1 MGQDIVGSKM
11 PTFASEQ
18 TQTSTRRPHALRLLS
33 PRGDLA
39 RVLVE
44 QQALWKVKGAVA
56 SDACQRCTGGSM
68 TLPRSGSRVRI
79 PSPAP
84 VISSMKL
91 IGCDASQVTN
101 KAPDSLSGGT
111 LGGTKAVPRSLK
123 RYSNKPSPTV
133 LTTSPGRLYE
143 ADQPGPKRAK
153 QVTRQQGHGPTG
165 PPGSITA

>member
-1 MGQDIVGSKM
+1 
-11 PTFASEQ
+11 
-18 TQTSTRRPHALRLLS
+18 
-33 PRGDLA
+33 
-39 RVLVE
+39 
-44 QQALWKVKGAVA
+44 
-56 SDACQRCTGGSM
+56 
-68 TLPRSGSRVRI
+68 
-79 PSPAP
+79 

>member
-1 MGQDIVGSKM
+1 MTAHAARGWVS
-11 PTFASEQ
+11 
-18 TQTSTRRPHALRLLS
+18 TSVILQEH
-33 PRGDLA
+33 DLA
-39 RVLVE
+39 KVGVE
-44 QQALWKVKGAVA
+44 
-56 SDACQRCTGGSM
+56 GSN
-68 TLPRSGSRVRI
+68 PFA
-79 PSPAP
+79 AP

-91 IGCDASQVTN
+91 IGYDASQVTN

>member
-1 MGQDIVGSKM
+1 MSGGKKQESIVHRRASQASCWRRAAPRVGCGDRGASRTSASLRDIRDFDDKGL
-11 PTFASEQ
+11 
-18 TQTSTRRPHALRLLS
+18 ST
-33 PRGDLA
+33 
-39 RVLVE
+39 
-44 QQALWKVKGAVA
+44 
-56 SDACQRCTGGSM
+56 

>member
-1 MGQDIVGSKM
+1 MAYLVRARQRNA
-11 PTFASEQ
+11 PHRRELWANASAR
-18 TQTSTRRPHALRLLS
+18 SGGPSSFSDLILLFVLS
-33 PRGDLA
+33 PPISCR
-39 RVLVE
+39 
-44 QQALWKVKGAVA
+44 
-56 SDACQRCTGGSM
+56 ST

>member
-1 MGQDIVGSKM
+1 MNAHAAPPVRN
-11 PTFASEQ
+11 
-18 TQTSTRRPHALRLLS
+18 RRRLGITPVILQEH
-33 PRGDLA
+33 DLA
-39 RVLVE
+39 
-44 QQALWKVKGAVA
+44 KVGV
-56 SDACQRCTGGSM
+56 G
-68 TLPRSGSRVRI
+68 VRI

-165 PPGSITA
+165 RPVASRHRHCPSSRAIVRVTFRGRDLFEQSSERSKPCLPKTRLQSS